1 MHFNYLIKLVFV
13 FILSVLF
20 FIPMAGAEDMADV
33 KAMMDAAGNQAINIP
48 QIKKDKNAEDTAA
61 IFNSREYQ
69 RKLQGQID
77 TLKSRLYPDQEN
89 PDQPPVSRKEK
100 NQNNFLMPDER
111 IYLFVSSSMPASTLK
126 NYASDLDKLRDPN
139 IVMVMRGF
147 VNGIRFIKPTLEF
160 IDNILIKDPNC
171 NPATSQSTS
180 QCDAYQANISIDPM
194 VFSRYGI
201 ETVPAIVYARGVN
214 ETETGQGTTENT
226 AADAYLVSGDMS
238 LDYALEIIGQKTQS
252 SQINNILNKLRRGF
266 Y

>member
-1 MHFNYLIKLVFV
+1 MGMLRITTAKD
-13 FILSVLF
+13 I
-20 FIPMAGAEDMADV
+20 ADV
-33 KAMMDAAGNQAINIP
+33 KAMMDAAGSQTINIP
-48 QIKKDKNAEDTAA
+48 QIKKNKNAEDTAA
-61 IFNSREYQ
+61 IFNSREYR

-77 TLKSRLYPDQEN
+77 TLKSRLHPDQEN
-89 PDQPPVSRKEK
+89 PDQPPVSRKDK

-147 VNGIRFIKPTLEF
+147 VNGIRLIKPTLEF
-160 IDNILIKDPNC
+160 IDGILIKDPNC
-171 NPATSQSTS
+171 DPANS
-180 QCDAYQANISIDPM
+180 QCDAYQANITIDPV

-214 ETETGQGTTENT
+214 KTETGQGATDNI
-226 AADAYLVSGDMS
+226 ASDAFLVSGDMS
-238 LDYALEIIGQKTQS
+238 LDYALELIGQKTQS

>member
-1 MHFNYLIKLVFV
+1 VHFNYLIK
-13 FILSVLF
+13 FIIILIWSVLF

-61 IFNSREYQ
+61 LFNSREYQ
-69 RKLQGQID
+69 RKLQGQIN

-89 PDQPPVSRKEK
+89 PDRPPVSRKEK

-126 NYASDLDKLRDPN
+126 NYASDLDKLQDPN
-139 IVMVMRGF
+139 IIMVMRGF
-147 VNGIRFIKPTLEF
+147 VNGIRLIKPTLEF
-160 IDNILIKDPNC
+160 IDGILIKDPNC
-171 NPATSQSTS
+171 NPANS

-214 ETETGQGTTENT
+214 ETEAGQGTTENT

-238 LDYALEIIGQKTQS
+238 LDYALEVILKKSQS